1 MQIMY
6 QLRSNNTIP
15 SKH

>member
-6 QLRSNNTIP
+6 QLCWKSTIP